1 MPVVVNINDAGERS
15 YKSANQGV
23 LSDEQMKQADELNDL
38 VKRKVVTFVKKSK
51 LKEIKKNRFHFYWEF
66 GNMLRGIYENSGL
79 VATDEKEL
87 FFENVRMHMDSVGD
101 VFPKD
106 DKKRR
111 RNIPK
116 QFYKLAGYPY
126 EAAKTVE
133 WSQWSYLFDNTY
145 LMESTGFDEW
155 FKGILESGQY
165 KFNESYT
172 RLWAE
177 SFNLLF
183 KKVDLSDWTEEEFL
197 KPLICTLDVIDNLT
211 KAGIN
216 IESREIRRE
225 TKNSIVNVLKDHR
238 KEFILM
244 QMGKMNED
252 EFVAIVT
259 QGILLEIGKLR

>member
-1 MPVVVNINDAGERS
+1 MAVVVKIDEEGQLS
-15 YKSANQGV
+15 YKSANQG
-23 LSDEQMKQADELNDL
+23 LISDEQKNQAKKLNDL
-38 VKRKVVTFVKKSK
+38 VKQEVVTFVNKNK
-51 LKEIKKNRFHFYWEF
+51 LKDVRKNRFHFYWEF
-66 GNMLRGIYENSGL
+66 GNMLRDIYDNSGL
-79 VATDEKEL
+79 VAAEEKEL
-87 FFENVRMHMDSVGD
+87 FFENVRMHMDALGE

-126 EAAKTVE
+126 DVAKTVE

-155 FKGILESGQY
+155 FKGILESGKY

-183 KKVDLSDWTEEEFL
+183 KKVDLSDWSEEEFL
-197 KPLICTLDVIDNLT
+197 KPLICTLDVINNLV
-211 KAGIN
+211 KAGVN
-216 IESREIRRE
+216 IESREIRKK
-225 TKNSIVNVLKDHR
+225 TKSTILSVLMDQR

-244 QMGKMNED
+244 QMGQMDQKK
-252 EFVAIVT
+252 FVDTIT
-259 QGILLEIGKLR
+259 KLILLNLNRK

>member
-1 MPVVVNINDAGERS
+1 MAVVVKINEEGQLS
-15 YKSANQGV
+15 YKSANQG
-23 LSDEQMKQADELNDL
+23 LISDEEKVQAKELNDL
-38 VKRKVVTFVKKSK
+38 VKRKVVTFVKQSK
-51 LKEIKKNRFHFYWEF
+51 LKETRKNRFHFYWEF
-66 GNMLRGIYENSGL
+66 GKMLRDIYDNSGL
-79 VATDEKEL
+79 ITADEKDL
-87 FFENVRMHMDSVGD
+87 FFENVRMHMDAVGN
-101 VFPKD
+101 VFPKND
-106 DKKRR
+106 EKRR

-126 EAAKTVE
+126 EAAKKVE

-155 FKGILESGQY
+155 FKAILKSGEY

-183 KKVDLSDWTEEEFL
+183 KKVDFSDWTEEEFI
-197 KPLICTLDVIDNLT
+197 KPLTCTLEIINNLI

-216 IESREIRRE
+216 IESREIRKKAKK
-225 TKNSIVNVLKDHR
+225 TILTVLKDQR

-244 QMGKMNED
+244 QMGQMEQEEYVDTITKN
-252 EFVAIVT
+252 
-259 QGILLEIGKLR
+259 ILKSLNLN